1 MIIVIAHTK
10 GGVGKS
16 TIAWNIATALNSTL
30 NIEVVDL
37 DFQRTLTYV
46 NEYRDKQLVVKGFS
60 TKKEF
65 EAYVRADN
73 NQRISIVDLG
83 GFDSEINRMAM
94 IVADLIITPVSD
106 ANTELLG
113 LKRFDKILNEIS
125 QAIGE
130 KITVKVL
137 LNNIN
142 PQKKNLD
149 ELKEYINKKELF
161 TLFETVLRTRAD
173 YGKALDDGLG
183 IIEYKKDSKGA
194 NEMASL
200 LREINKIIKENING
214 KR

>member
-16 TIAWNIATALNSTL
+16 TIAWNIATALNSSQ

-37 DFQRTLTYV
+37 DFQRTLTYI
-46 NEYRDKQLVVKGFS
+46 NEYRDKQLVVKSFN
-60 TKKEF
+60 TLKAF
-65 EAYVRADN
+65 ESYLRADN
-73 NQRISIVDLG
+73 NQRISIVDVG

-94 IVADLIITPVSD
+94 VIADLIITPVSD

-113 LKRFDKILNEIS
+113 LIRFDKILKEIS

-130 KITVKVL
+130 NIKVSIL

-149 ELKEYINKKELF
+149 ELKNHIKENELF
-161 TLFETVLRTRAD
+161 TLFDTILRTRAD
-173 YGKALDDGLG
+173 YGKALDNGLG
-183 IIEYKKDSKGA
+183 IIEYKKESKGA
-194 NEMASL
+194 AEMESFL
-200 LREINKIIKENING
+200 TEINQLIKEN
-214 KR
+214 K

>member
-16 TIAWNIATALNSTL
+16 TIAWNIATALNSSQ

-37 DFQRTLTYV
+37 DFQRTLTYI
-46 NEYRDKQLVVKGFS
+46 NEYRDKQLVVKSFN
-60 TKKEF
+60 TLKEF
-65 EAYVRADN
+65 ETYLKADN
-73 NQRISIVDLG
+73 DQRVSIVDVG

-94 IVADLIITPVSD
+94 VIADLIITPVSD

-113 LKRFDKILNEIS
+113 LIRFDKILKEIS

-130 KITVKVL
+130 NIKVSIL

-149 ELKEYINKKELF
+149 ELKNHIKENELF
-161 TLFETVLRTRAD
+161 TLFDTILRTRAD
-173 YGKALDDGLG
+173 YGKALDNGLG
-183 IIEYKKDSKGA
+183 IIEYKKESKGA
-194 NEMASL
+194 SEMKSFL
-200 LREINKIIKENING
+200 TEINQLIKEN
-214 KR
+214 K

>member
-16 TIAWNIATALNSTL
+16 TIAWNIATALNFTQ

-46 NEYRDKQLVVKGFS
+46 NEYRDEPLQVKSFDTS
-60 TKKEF
+60 KAF
-65 EAYVRADN
+65 EAYLKADN
-73 NQRISIVDLG
+73 NQRISIVDVG
-83 GFDSEINRMAM
+83 GFDSKINRMAM
-94 IVADLIITPVSD
+94 VIADLIITPVSD

-113 LKRFDKILNEIS
+113 LIRFEKILTEIS

-130 KITVKVL
+130 DVTVNIL

-142 PQKKNLD
+142 PQKKNLE
-149 ELKEYINKKELF
+149 ELKSHIDKNELF
-161 TLFETVLRTRAD
+161 TLFETILRSRAD

-183 IIEYKKDSKGA
+183 ILEYKKESKGA
-194 NEMASL
+194 NEMQSL
-200 LREINKIIKENING
+200 LKEINEIIKDKTNG
-214 KR
+214 

>member
-16 TIAWNIATALNSTL
+16 TIAWNIATALNPTQ

-46 NEYRDKQLVVKGFS
+46 NEYRAEPLQVKNFE

-73 NQRISIVDLG
+73 NQRISIIDVG

-94 IVADLIITPVSD
+94 IVADVIITPVSD

-113 LKRFDKILNEIS
+113 LKRFEKILSEIS

-130 KITVKVL
+130 KLTVNIL
-137 LNNIN
+137 LNDIN
-142 PQKKNLD
+142 PQKKNLND
-149 ELKEYINKKELF
+149 LKDYITKKELF
-161 TLFETVLRTRAD
+161 SLFDTILRTRAD
-173 YGKALDDGLG
+173 YGKALDNGLG
-183 IIEYKKDSKGA
+183 IIEYDNESKGA
-194 NEMASL
+194 AEMEAL
-200 LREINKIIKENING
+200 LKEINQIIKENING
-214 KR
+214 

>member
-16 TIAWNIATALNSTL
+16 TIAWNIATALNSTQ

-46 NEYRDKQLVVKGFS
+46 NEYRDEPLQVKSFD
-60 TKKEF
+60 TLKAF
-65 EAYVRADN
+65 EAYLKADN
-73 NQRISIVDLG
+73 NQRISIVDVG
-83 GFDSEINRMAM
+83 GFDSKINRMAM
-94 IVADLIITPVSD
+94 VIADLIITPVSD

-113 LKRFDKILNEIS
+113 LIRFEKILTEIS

-130 KITVKVL
+130 DVAVNIL

-149 ELKEYINKKELF
+149 ELKNHIGKNELF
-161 TLFETVLRTRAD
+161 TLFETILRSRAD

-183 IIEYKKDSKGA
+183 ILEYKKESKGA
-194 NEMASL
+194 NEMQSL
-200 LREINKIIKENING
+200 LKEINKTIKDKTNG
-214 KR
+214 

>member
-16 TIAWNIATALNSTL
+16 TIAWNIATALNSTQ

-37 DFQRTLTYV
+37 DFQRTLTYI
-46 NEYRDKQLVVKGFS
+46 NEYREEPLQVKNFD

-65 EAYVRADN
+65 EAYVRTDHPK
-73 NQRISIVDLG
+73 RISIVDVG

-94 IVADLIITPVSD
+94 IVADVVITPVSD

-113 LKRFDKILNEIS
+113 LMRFEKILKEMS
-125 QAIGE
+125 QEVGEDIGVN
-130 KITVKVL
+130 IL

-149 ELKEYINKKELF
+149 DLKEFINNNKLF
-161 TLFETVLRTRAD
+161 TLLDTILRTRAD
-173 YGKALDDGLG
+173 YGKALDNGLG
-183 IIEYKKDSKGA
+183 IIEHNQKSKGA
-194 NEMASL
+194 DEMKSIL
-200 LREINKIIKENING
+200 GEINKLIKDKMNG
-214 KR
+214 

>member
-1 MIIVIAHTK
+1 MIIVVAHTK

-16 TIAWNIATALNSTL
+16 TIAWNIATALNSTQ

-46 NEYRDKQLVVKGFS
+46 NEYRDEPLQVKSFDS
-60 TKKEF
+60 KKEF
-65 EAYVRADN
+65 EAYVRADSN
-73 NQRISIVDLG
+73 NRISIVDVG

-113 LKRFDKILNEIS
+113 LKRFEKILNEIS
-125 QAIGE
+125 QAINE
-130 KITVKVL
+130 KVTVNVL

-149 ELKEYINKKELF
+149 DLKDYINRNDSF
-161 TLFETVLRTRAD
+161 TLFETILRTRAD

-183 IIEYKKDSKGA
+183 ILEYKKESKGA
-194 NEMASL
+194 SEMQVL
-200 LREINKIIKENING
+200 LEEINQIIKDKTNG
-214 KR
+214 